1 MNFPFMVVE
10 TLHTIATVIPLS
22 YSFIY
27 YIKRKQLKNMH
38 KFENMLFKKWF
49 NGKSYFK
56 HFIVITF
63 NIIHVQ
69 DCIATNKS
77 TSEEIWVQCCRRKII
92 FFSKRGIYDLYDD
105 ILMILKLLNIWYWI
119 VWKRFS
125 LVYYTFVI
133 NVKWNGESNKT
144 STQNDFICFSVSE
157 KGSCKSF
164 EAIMSSKLCDI
175 L

>member
-1 MNFPFMVVE
+1 MMP
-10 TLHTIATVIPLS
+10 TKDH
-22 YSFIY
+22 
-27 YIKRKQLKNMH
+27 
-38 KFENMLFKKWF
+38 
-49 NGKSYFK
+49 
-56 HFIVITF
+56 
-63 NIIHVQ
+63 
-69 DCIATNKS
+69 
-77 TSEEIWVQCCRRKII
+77 

-144 STQNDFICFSVSE
+144 STQNDFICFIVSE

-175 L
+175 LLETKASICYYVQVWNALGVLFIHQIAYVFLIFVLGCCIINNLVTR